1 MKLITLLS
9 LIIFNVFAVDFNY
22 VSTTMNPVMDRI
34 ADKTQMAMDQADLA
48 PLEAVYKMQY
58 NAAPGTNPKTLIE
71 SILYD
76 LYIDDQSAY
85 AAQTDTQS
93 LKRIA
98 KLLNYR
104 NVRVDRNILRA
115 LKIVET
121 ELRGLNNDPSLLLF
135 SLESRGYGS
144 FGEANGFAIVDRA
157 NRELII
163 VQSGYAE

>member
-1 MKLITLLS
+1 MKLMTILCLL
-9 LIIFNVFAVDFNY
+9 LFNAFAVDFNY
-22 VSTTMNPVMDRI
+22 LSSTMNPTMDRI

-48 PLEAVYKMQY
+48 PFEAVYKMSY
-58 NAAPGTNPKTLIE
+58 VAPGTNPKTLIE
-71 SILYD
+71 EILYS

-85 AAQTDTQS
+85 LAQTDPQS

-104 NVRVDRNILRA
+104 NVSGDRNILRA

-121 ELRGLNNDPSLLLF
+121 ELRALNNDPDLLLF

-144 FGEANGFAIVDRA
+144 FGEANGFAIVDRT
-157 NRELII
+157 NNELII